1 MLGSI
6 ACTMIFSFINSYYV
20 VFALRLVNGF
30 FAEFFGVFNPIWID
44 QYGPTYNKSVMM
56 SIHHL
61 ESIIG
66 TILGDVMTTIL
77 SKHISYRWSFFIQ
90 SCFLIVIFFF
100 TIFID
105 KMFFQRTMQRIN
117 NSDVFIYAEK
127 VEDIEEDEVSEE
139 STEKDEKEIKLNED
153 KGIPDKSEF
162 EDSIM
167 NKTNKENNINAIPS
181 DSESTMSV
189 KDNKH
194 IADSGEKLKKAE
206 ENLSE
211 KKTTKDVVADADT
224 DSTVNINVNAN
235 TNAVANANDDT
246 DNNLLE
252 EKIDL
257 TYGEI
262 LCSLVQN
269 KVRLY
274 FYHHNSY

>member
-1 MLGSI
+1 MFILCALLGSI

-100 TIFID
+100 TMFID
-105 KMFFQRTMQRIN
+105 KMFFQRTMLRIN

-127 VEDIEEDEVSEE
+127 VEDIEDEVSEE
-139 STEKDEKEIKLNED
+139 SAEKDEKEIKLNED
-153 KGIPDKSEF
+153 KGVPDKSGF

-181 DSESTMSV
+181 DSESTISIME
-189 KDNKH
+189 NKH
-194 IADSGEKLKKAE
+194 IACPGEKLKIE
-206 ENLSE
+206 EEDLSE
-211 KKTTKDVVADADT
+211 NKTTKNVVVVAD
-224 DSTVNINVNAN
+224 SNVNVNVNVNAN
-235 TNAVANANDDT
+235 AAANDDT
-246 DNNLLE
+246 DNSLLE

-274 FYHHNSY
+274 LYSS